1 MKPFSEKTD
10 REIESILLDH
20 GFKKVRKIKDGC
32 WIGILPLAFTTSVCM
47 DIDEITPFRY
57 RWCFA
62 DPSEADFLFTTA
74 NEFDEVPV
82 KRNSLKGHRYRDE
95 PLLQEQDEFG
105 YDKW

>member
-20 GFKKVRKIKDGC
+20 GFKIVRKIQDGS

-47 DIDEITPFRY
+47 DIDEFTPFRY

-62 DPSEADFLFTTA
+62 DPAEATYLFDTA
-74 NEFDEVPV
+74 TEFDEVPV
-82 KRNSLKGHRYRDE
+82 KRDSLKGHRYRSK
-95 PLLQEQDEFG
+95 PLLREKDELGF
-105 YDKW
+105 YKW